1 MSLSP
6 TSNRFD
12 IRKHFARGESLV
24 AATGMAFIA
33 ILALAIGAVV
43 WISAKTVDVSA
54 TIQANNQSTQTS
66 ELIASQAELRLSDN
80 DLAGLRRLMLD
91 AVASGLVESCEVQI
105 PDFGVLASSNPSQ
118 SSLNELPETWIVAPE
133 LPAVLEYSEATGKT
147 TVRDSLVVNGQSGIV
162 LEVVTTRGKDAVG
175 SDTIRAS
182 SVGITSVGL
191 VLVLLVYRRFR
202 NRLGALSAIGDSL
215 RSAAEGERRV
225 ACLIVG
231 EHLGPEGKTWNTL
244 LEERENFENVM
255 YEHEVADASTTGR
268 IESVGLPAACNT
280 LMQGVVLIES
290 DLTVVYANGAAS
302 NFLRMDREEMVGQ
315 KLDQVSEANLIM
327 DLTCSVLDVQGPK
340 RQVIEVG
347 DVENIETHGAVLR
360 FVITRIDEA
369 EVPQALVFIEDVT
382 QQRLADQSQGAFIA
396 QATHELRTPLTTIRL
411 YAEEA
416 VEAGSEDELIRE
428 KALNVINSETRRLE
442 RIVGDML
449 CVSEIEAGSLSIH
462 PDQVRTE
469 QMFQSLEHD
478 YAAQAKDKSIEMSFD
493 LPPKFP
499 TIQADRDRLGQAL
512 HNLVGNAIKYTPSG
526 GKVEVKVSFSDTNSM
541 RVDVIDSGIG
551 IEESQQE
558 RIFDRFCRADD
569 RRIAQV
575 TGSGLGL
582 ALARQIARLH
592 GGDVTV
598 ESAIDKGST
607 FTLILPGSSEE
618 LAKAA

>member
-1 MSLSP
+1 MTSSP

-66 ELIASQAELRLSDN
+66 ELIASQAELRLRDN
-80 DLAGLRRLMLD
+80 DLPGLRRLMLD
-91 AVASGLVESCEVQI
+91 AVASGLVESCEVHI
-105 PDFGVLASSNPSQ
+105 PELGVLASSNPSQ
-118 SSLNELPETWIVAPE
+118 SSLNELPDTWLTAPE

-162 LEVVTTRGKDAVG
+162 LEVVTIRGKEAVG
-175 SDTIRAS
+175 SDSIRVS

-231 EHLGPEGKTWNTL
+231 ENLGPEGKIWNTL
-244 LEERENFENVM
+244 LEERESFENVM
-255 YEHEVADASTTGR
+255 YEHEVAEASTNGR

-280 LMQGVVLIES
+280 LMQGIVLIES
-290 DLTVVYANGAAS
+290 DQTVVYANGAAS
-302 NFLRMDREEMVGQ
+302 NFLRIDREELVGQ
-315 KLDQVSEANLIM
+315 KFDQVPEANLIM
-327 DLTCSVLDVQGPK
+327 DLTRNVLDVQGTK
-340 RQVIEVG
+340 RQVIEIG
-347 DVENIETHGAVLR
+347 DVENIEVHGAVLR
-360 FVITRIDEA
+360 FVITRIDDA
-369 EVPQALVFIEDVT
+369 EVPQALIFIEDVT

-416 VEAGSEDELIRE
+416 VEAGSDDELIRE

-462 PDQVRTE
+462 PDPVRTE
-469 QMFQSLEHD
+469 QMFKSLEHD
-478 YAAQAKDKSIEMSFD
+478 YEAQAKEKSIEMSFD

-526 GKVEVKVSFSDTNSM
+526 GKVEVKVSFADNDSM

-551 IEESQQE
+551 IDESQQE

-607 FTLILPGSSEE
+607 FTMTIPGASEE